1 MTECY
6 LGYPPP
12 RMKKWIEDHRKQPAD
27 DIVGTPVFTY
37 SVNAENNEIELDFG
51 PAMAGKEIAVEV
63 EDV

>member
-12 RMKKWIEDHRKQPAD
+12 HIKNWLETHGKNP
-27 DIVGTPVFTY
+27 VLTGTPVFTY
-37 SVNAENNEIELDFG
+37 SVNTADAEIELDFG
-51 PAMAGKEIAVEV
+51 PDMAGKEIAVEV